1 MSPRPRLFYTLSSTK
16 RAAPCGAAQRGREGG
31 QGSDRAENVAVCAHS
46 VVVHEQLA
54 SEGFVVEVSG
64 EVAHSFFEVVAFLND
79 VPGEVFL
86 AVPFSAVGFLEVVEI
101 IVELQI
107 VVDSLGGV
115 FLTHFSVFFDVVEV
129 FLGYEPLVVP
139 LTGEA
144 LEVLCHKLGVFLVG
158 VYRLAEVY
166 KYLSPRDTSTIIKQ
180 RLP

>member
-1 MSPRPRLFYTLSSTK
+1 
-16 RAAPCGAAQRGREGG
+16 
-31 QGSDRAENVAVCAHS
+31 VAVCAHS

-54 SEGFVVEVSG
+54 SEGFIVEVSG

-144 LEVLCHKLGVFLVG
+144 LEVLCHNLGVFLVG

>member
-1 MSPRPRLFYTLSSTK
+1 M
-16 RAAPCGAAQRGREGG
+16 
-31 QGSDRAENVAVCAHS
+31 AVCAHS

-64 EVAHSFFEVVAFLND
+64 EVAHSFFEVVAFLDD